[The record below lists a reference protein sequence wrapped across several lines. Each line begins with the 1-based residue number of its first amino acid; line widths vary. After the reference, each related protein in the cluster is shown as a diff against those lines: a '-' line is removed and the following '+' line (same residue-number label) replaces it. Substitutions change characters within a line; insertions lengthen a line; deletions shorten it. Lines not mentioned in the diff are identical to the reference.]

1 MSTLNQQIFITIQAV
16 ILFVIFSSPATYKI
30 MRKVLGPV
38 IAGFDGVPRPTGIA
52 LHATLF
58 GLVTLWLMR
67 RSKKSGYMG
76 PGGQQFPFGIQFSN
90 QNVVQP
96 NGAMAVQGQDE
107 I

>member
-1 MSTLNQQIFITIQAV
+1 MSTLKQQIAITIQAV
-16 ILFVIFSSPATYKI
+16 ILFVIFSSPATYKL
-30 MRKVLGPV
+30 MRKILGPV

-58 GLVTLWLMR
+58 GLVTLFLMR
-67 RSKKSGYMG
+67 TSKKSGFMG
-76 PGGQQFPFGIQFSN
+76 PGGQQFPFGIRFSN

-96 NGAMAVQGQDE
+96 SGAMSIQGQDE